1 MEGGAIVRLTTV
13 FYSSV

>member
-1 MEGGAIVRLTTV
+1 MERGAIVRLTTI

>member
-1 MEGGAIVRLTTV
+1 MEGGAIVRLTV